1 MVWVENEEEEEKW
14 FVDPQK
20 VGITDVEESDSDDDF
35 VSWIYLWMFDVIFGI
50 SGHIVKNVLNIYLCF
65 EFCYLCYSNF
75 FWKMLSRNIPMDV
88 ITWFDK
94 IICDNSN
101 LKKDFAYNVLTV
113 ALFSCLGMT
122 REFRHLKFFKLL
134 WDHVNLLNEL

>member
-50 SGHIVKNVLNIYLCF
+50 SDHIVKKCTKYLPLF
-65 EFCYLCYSNF
+65 WILLFMLFYF
-75 FWKMLSRNIPMDV
+75 FWKVLSRNIPMDV

-122 REFRHLKFFKLL
+122 REFRQLKF
-134 WDHVNLLNEL
+134 LNYCGIILIC

>member
-50 SGHIVKNVLNIYLCF
+50 SDHIVKNVHALLLYYYLGY
-65 EFCYLCYSNF
+65 EE
-75 FWKMLSRNIPMDV
+75 K
-88 ITWFDK
+88 
-94 IICDNSN
+94 
-101 LKKDFAYNVLTV
+101 
-113 ALFSCLGMT
+113 
-122 REFRHLKFFKLL
+122 
-134 WDHVNLLNEL
+134 

>member
-50 SGHIVKNVLNIYLCF
+50 SGHIVKKCTKYIPV
-65 EFCYLCYSNF
+65 
-75 FWKMLSRNIPMDV
+75 FWILLFML
-88 ITWFDK
+88 
-94 IICDNSN
+94 
-101 LKKDFAYNVLTV
+101 
-113 ALFSCLGMT
+113 
-122 REFRHLKFFKLL
+122 LKFFLE
-134 WDHVNLLNEL
+134 NAF